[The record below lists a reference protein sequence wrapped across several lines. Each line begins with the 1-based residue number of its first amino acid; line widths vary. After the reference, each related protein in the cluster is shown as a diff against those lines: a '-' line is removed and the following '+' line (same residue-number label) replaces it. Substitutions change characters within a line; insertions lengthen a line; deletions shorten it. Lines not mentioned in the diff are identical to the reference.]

1 MTNYDYDVMF
11 IGSGHAN
18 WHAALALRKAGKKV
32 VLIEKDLIAGTCTNY
47 GCNAKILLDGAA
59 DVLHQAAAYQGKGI
73 AGDLKIDWSDL
84 MKYKHQTI
92 NPLHLLLEKQF
103 KAAGIEII
111 DGTAAFVDQHTV
123 EAAGKT
129 ISAQDIIIGTG
140 QRPSILPIPGKE
152 LMHDS
157 RDFLDLPELPS
168 HMTFIGAGIISL
180 EFAMLVRAAGTQ
192 VTIIEFAETALRG
205 FEKKYVEQIL
215 QQMRN
220 LGIELHFKEAVQS
233 VEQQDSRLLVK
244 TASGLAVTTD
254 YVVAGTG
261 RIPNVEELNLDKVG
275 VKFDKTGILVDDH
288 LQTNVEH
295 IYASG
300 DVIAKR
306 IPKLTPTAT
315 FESNYLAALLAGQ
328 TTAPIKY
335 PAVASVVFT
344 LPRIAQVGVTS
355 EQAAAHP
362 DDYQIVTLPY
372 GTVLRFQ
379 TKNEPAAEA
388 TLVFDQDHYLV
399 GASVYGDE
407 APELIN
413 FLTMVISQKLTQAKL
428 NQAVFAFP
436 SQTIGLLSMLSPYLK
451 QF

>member
-1 MTNYDYDVMF
+1 MTKYDYDVMF

-32 VLIEKDLIAGTCTNY
+32 VLIEKDLLAGTCTNY

-73 AGDLKIDWSDL
+73 TGELKIDWPAL
-84 MKYKHQTI
+84 MAYKQQTI
-92 NPLHLLLEKQF
+92 SPIHLLLEQQF

-111 DGTAAFVDQHTV
+111 NGIAEFVDQHTV
-123 EAAGKT
+123 MAAGKN

-157 RDFLDLPELPS
+157 RDFLDLPELPK
-168 HMTFIGAGIISL
+168 HLTFIGAGIVSL
-180 EFAMLVRAAGTQ
+180 EFAMLVRAAGAQ
-192 VTIIEFAETALRG
+192 VTVIEFADTALRG
-205 FEKKYVEQIL
+205 VEEKYVEQIL
-215 QQMRN
+215 QRMRD
-220 LGIELHFKEAVQS
+220 LGIELHFNEAVQS
-233 VEQQDSRLLVK
+233 VVKQDSRLVVT
-244 TASGLAVTTD
+244 TANGLKVTTD

-261 RIPNVEELNLDKVG
+261 RIPNVEELALDKVG
-275 VKFDKTGILVDDH
+275 VKFDKNGILVDDH

-328 TTAPIKY
+328 TTAPIQY
-335 PAVASVVFT
+335 PVVASVIFT

-355 EQAAAHP
+355 AQAAAE
-362 DDYQIVTLPY
+362 DYQVVTIPY
-372 GTVLRFQ
+372 GARLRFQ

-388 TLVFDQDHYLV
+388 TLIFDQEHYLV

-413 FLTMVISQKLTQAKL
+413 FLTMIISQKLTLNKL

-451 QF
+451 RV

>member
-1 MTNYDYDVMF
+1 MTKYDYDVMF

-18 WHAALALRKAGKKV
+18 WHAALALRKAGKRV

-73 AGDLKIDWSDL
+73 TGELKIDWSAL
-84 MKYKHQTI
+84 MAYKQKTI
-92 NPLHLLLEKQF
+92 NPLHLLLEQQF
-103 KAAGIEII
+103 KAAGIEIVN
-111 DGTAAFVDQHTV
+111 GTAEFVDQHTV
-123 EAAGKT
+123 TATGKN

-157 RDFLDLPELPS
+157 RDFLDLPELPK
-168 HMTFIGAGIISL
+168 HLTFIGAGIVSL
-180 EFAMLVRAAGTQ
+180 EFAMLVRAAGAQ
-192 VTIIEFAETALRG
+192 VTVIEFADTALRG
-205 FEKKYVEQIL
+205 VEEKYVEQIL
-215 QQMRN
+215 QRMRD
-220 LGIELHFKEAVQS
+220 LGIELHFNEAVQS
-233 VEQQDSRLLVK
+233 VVKQDSRLVVT
-244 TASGLAVTTD
+244 TANGLKVTTD

-261 RIPNVEELNLDKVG
+261 RIPNVEELALDKVG

-328 TTAPIKY
+328 TTAPIQY
-335 PAVASVVFT
+335 PVVASVIFT

-355 EQAAAHP
+355 AQAAAE
-362 DDYQIVTLPY
+362 DYQVVTIPY
-372 GTVLRFQ
+372 GARLRFQ

-388 TLVFDQDHYLV
+388 TLIFDQEHYLV

-413 FLTMVISQKLTQAKL
+413 FLTMIISQKLTLNKL

-451 QF
+451 QI

>member
-1 MTNYDYDVMF
+1 MTKYDYDVMF

-32 VLIEKDLIAGTCTNY
+32 VLIEKDLLAGTCTNY

-73 AGDLKIDWSDL
+73 TGELKIDWPAL
-84 MKYKHQTI
+84 MAYKQQTI
-92 NPLHLLLEKQF
+92 SPIHLLLEQQF

-111 DGTAAFVDQHTV
+111 NGIAEFVDQHTV
-123 EAAGKT
+123 MAAGKN

-157 RDFLDLPELPS
+157 RDFLDLPELPK
-168 HMTFIGAGIISL
+168 HLTFIGAGIVSL
-180 EFAMLVRAAGTQ
+180 EFAMLVRAAGAQ
-192 VTIIEFAETALRG
+192 VTVIEFADTALRG
-205 FEKKYVEQIL
+205 VEEKYVEQIL
-215 QQMRN
+215 QRMRD
-220 LGIELHFKEAVQS
+220 LGIELHFNEAVQS
-233 VEQQDSRLLVK
+233 VVKQDSRLVVT
-244 TASGLAVTTD
+244 TANGLKVTTD

-261 RIPNVEELNLDKVG
+261 RIPNVEELALDKVG

-328 TTAPIKY
+328 TTAPIQY
-335 PAVASVVFT
+335 PVVASVIFT

-355 EQAAAHP
+355 AQAAAE
-362 DDYQIVTLPY
+362 DYQVVTIPY
-372 GTVLRFQ
+372 GARLRFQ

-388 TLVFDQDHYLV
+388 TLIFDQEHYLV

-413 FLTMVISQKLTQAKL
+413 FLTMIISQKLTLNKL

-451 QF
+451 

>member
-1 MTNYDYDVMF
+1 MTKYDYDVMF

-32 VLIEKDLIAGTCTNY
+32 VLIEKDLLAGTCTNY

-73 AGDLKIDWSDL
+73 TGELKIDWPAL
-84 MKYKHQTI
+84 MAYKQQTI
-92 NPLHLLLEKQF
+92 SPIHLLLEQQF

-111 DGTAAFVDQHTV
+111 NGTAEFVDQHTV
-123 EAAGKT
+123 TAAGKN

-157 RDFLDLPELPS
+157 RDFLDLPELPK
-168 HMTFIGAGIISL
+168 HLTFIGAGIVSL
-180 EFAMLVRAAGTQ
+180 EFAMLVRAAGAQ
-192 VTIIEFAETALRG
+192 VTVIEFADTALRG
-205 FEKKYVEQIL
+205 VEEKYVEQIL
-215 QQMRN
+215 QRMRD
-220 LGIELHFKEAVQS
+220 LGIELHFNEAVQS
-233 VEQQDSRLLVK
+233 VVKQDSRLVVT
-244 TASGLAVTTD
+244 TANGLKVTTD

-261 RIPNVEELNLDKVG
+261 RIPNVEELALDKVG
-275 VKFDKTGILVDDH
+275 VKFDKNGILVDDH

-328 TTAPIKY
+328 TTAPIQY
-335 PAVASVVFT
+335 PVVASVIFT

-355 EQAAAHP
+355 AQAAAE
-362 DDYQIVTLPY
+362 DYQVVTIPY
-372 GTVLRFQ
+372 GARLRFQ

-388 TLVFDQDHYLV
+388 TLIFDQEHYLV

-413 FLTMVISQKLTQAKL
+413 FLTMIISQKLTLNKL

-451 QF
+451 

>member
-18 WHAALALRKAGKKV
+18 WHAALALRKAGKRV

-73 AGDLKIDWSDL
+73 TGELKIDWSAL
-84 MKYKHQTI
+84 MAYKQKTI
-92 NPLHLLLEKQF
+92 NPLHLLLEQQF
-103 KAAGIEII
+103 KAAGIEIVN
-111 DGTAAFVDQHTV
+111 GTAEFVDQHTV
-123 EAAGKT
+123 TAAGKN

-157 RDFLDLPELPS
+157 RDFLDLPELPK
-168 HMTFIGAGIISL
+168 HLTFIGAGIVSL
-180 EFAMLVRAAGTQ
+180 EFAMLVRAAGAQ
-192 VTIIEFAETALRG
+192 VTVIEFADTALRG
-205 FEKKYVEQIL
+205 VEEKYVEQIL
-215 QQMRN
+215 QRMRD
-220 LGIELHFKEAVQS
+220 LGIELHFNEAVQS
-233 VEQQDSRLLVK
+233 VVKQDSRLVVT
-244 TASGLAVTTD
+244 TANGLKVTTD

-261 RIPNVEELNLDKVG
+261 RIPNVEELALDKVG

-328 TTAPIKY
+328 TTAPIQY
-335 PAVASVVFT
+335 PVVASVIFT

-355 EQAAAHP
+355 AQAAAE
-362 DDYQIVTLPY
+362 DYQVVTIPY
-372 GTVLRFQ
+372 GARLRFQ

-388 TLVFDQDHYLV
+388 TLIFDQEHYLV

-413 FLTMVISQKLTQAKL
+413 FLTMIISQKLTLDKL

-451 QF
+451 QI

>member
-1 MTNYDYDVMF
+1 MTKYDYDVMF

-32 VLIEKDLIAGTCTNY
+32 VLIEKDLLAGTCTNY

-73 AGDLKIDWSDL
+73 TGELKIDWPAL
-84 MKYKHQTI
+84 MAYKQQTI
-92 NPLHLLLEKQF
+92 SPIHLLLEQQF

-111 DGTAAFVDQHTV
+111 NGTAEFVDQHTV
-123 EAAGKT
+123 TAAGKN

-157 RDFLDLPELPS
+157 RDFLDLPELPK
-168 HMTFIGAGIISL
+168 HLTFIGAGIVSL
-180 EFAMLVRAAGTQ
+180 EFAMLVRAAGAQ
-192 VTIIEFAETALRG
+192 VTVIEFADTALRG
-205 FEKKYVEQIL
+205 VEEKYVEQIL
-215 QQMRN
+215 QRMRD
-220 LGIELHFKEAVQS
+220 LGIELHFNEAVQS
-233 VEQQDSRLLVK
+233 VVKQDSRLVVT
-244 TASGLAVTTD
+244 TANGLKVTTD

-261 RIPNVEELNLDKVG
+261 RIPNVEELALDKVG

-328 TTAPIKY
+328 TTAPIQY
-335 PAVASVVFT
+335 PVVASVIFT

-355 EQAAAHP
+355 AQAAAE
-362 DDYQIVTLPY
+362 DYQVVTIPY
-372 GTVLRFQ
+372 GARLRFQ

-388 TLVFDQDHYLV
+388 TLIFDQEHYLV

-413 FLTMVISQKLTQAKL
+413 FLTMIISQKLTLNKL

-451 QF
+451 

>member
-18 WHAALALRKAGKKV
+18 WHAALALRKAGKRV

-73 AGDLKIDWSDL
+73 TGELKIDWSAL
-84 MKYKHQTI
+84 MAYKQKTI
-92 NPLHLLLEKQF
+92 NPLHLLLEQQF
-103 KAAGIEII
+103 KAAGIEIVN
-111 DGTAAFVDQHTV
+111 GTAEFVDQHTV
-123 EAAGKT
+123 TAAGKD

-157 RDFLDLPELPS
+157 RDFLDLPELPK
-168 HMTFIGAGIISL
+168 HLTFIGAGIVSL
-180 EFAMLVRAAGTQ
+180 EFAMLVRAAGAQ
-192 VTIIEFAETALRG
+192 VTVIEFADTALRG
-205 FEKKYVEQIL
+205 VEEKYVEQIL
-215 QQMRN
+215 QRMRD
-220 LGIELHFKEAVQS
+220 LGIELHFNEAVQS
-233 VEQQDSRLLVK
+233 VVKQDSRLVVT
-244 TASGLAVTTD
+244 TANGLKVTTD

-261 RIPNVEELNLDKVG
+261 RIPNVEELALDKVG

-328 TTAPIKY
+328 TTAPIQY
-335 PAVASVVFT
+335 PVVASVIFT

-355 EQAAAHP
+355 AQAAAE
-362 DDYQIVTLPY
+362 DYQVVTIPY
-372 GTVLRFQ
+372 GARLRFQ

-388 TLVFDQDHYLV
+388 TLIFDQEHYLV

-413 FLTMVISQKLTQAKL
+413 FLTMIISQKLTLNKL

-451 QF
+451 RV

>member
-1 MTNYDYDVMF
+1 MTKYDYDVMF

-18 WHAALALRKAGKKV
+18 WHAALALRKAGKRV

-73 AGDLKIDWSDL
+73 TGELKIDWSAL
-84 MKYKHQTI
+84 MAYKQKTI
-92 NPLHLLLEKQF
+92 NPLHLLLEQQF
-103 KAAGIEII
+103 KAAGIEIVN
-111 DGTAAFVDQHTV
+111 GTAEFVDQHTV
-123 EAAGKT
+123 TAAGKN

-157 RDFLDLPELPS
+157 RDFLDLPELPK
-168 HMTFIGAGIISL
+168 HLTFIGAGIVSL
-180 EFAMLVRAAGTQ
+180 EFAMLVRAAGAQ
-192 VTIIEFAETALRG
+192 VTVIEFADTALRG
-205 FEKKYVEQIL
+205 VEEKYVEQIL
-215 QQMRN
+215 QRMRD
-220 LGIELHFKEAVQS
+220 LGIELHFNEAVQS
-233 VEQQDSRLLVK
+233 VVKQDSRLVVT
-244 TASGLAVTTD
+244 TANGLKVTTD

-261 RIPNVEELNLDKVG
+261 RIPNVEELALDKVG

-328 TTAPIKY
+328 TTAPIQY
-335 PAVASVVFT
+335 PVVASVIFT

-355 EQAAAHP
+355 AQAAAE
-362 DDYQIVTLPY
+362 DYQVVTIPY
-372 GTVLRFQ
+372 GARLRFQ

-388 TLVFDQDHYLV
+388 TLIFDQEHYLV

-413 FLTMVISQKLTQAKL
+413 FLTMIISQKLTLNKL

-451 QF
+451 QI

>member
-1 MTNYDYDVMF
+1 MTKYDYDVMF

-32 VLIEKDLIAGTCTNY
+32 VLIEKDLLAGTCTNY

-73 AGDLKIDWSDL
+73 TGELKIDWPAL
-84 MKYKHQTI
+84 MAYKQQTI
-92 NPLHLLLEKQF
+92 SPIHLLLEQQF

-111 DGTAAFVDQHTV
+111 NGTAEFVDQHTV
-123 EAAGKT
+123 TAAGKN

-157 RDFLDLPELPS
+157 RDFLDLPELPK
-168 HMTFIGAGIISL
+168 HLTFIGAGIVSL
-180 EFAMLVRAAGTQ
+180 EFAMLVRAAGAQ
-192 VTIIEFAETALRG
+192 VTVIEFADTALRG
-205 FEKKYVEQIL
+205 VEEKYVEQIL
-215 QQMRN
+215 QRMRD
-220 LGIELHFKEAVQS
+220 LGIELHFNEAVQS
-233 VEQQDSRLLVK
+233 VVKQDSRLVVT
-244 TASGLAVTTD
+244 TANGLKVTTD

-261 RIPNVEELNLDKVG
+261 RIPNVEELALDKVG

-328 TTAPIKY
+328 TTAPIQY
-335 PAVASVVFT
+335 PVVASVIFT

-355 EQAAAHP
+355 AQAAAE
-362 DDYQIVTLPY
+362 DYQVVTIPY
-372 GTVLRFQ
+372 GARLRFQ

-388 TLVFDQDHYLV
+388 TLIFDQEHYLV

-413 FLTMVISQKLTQAKL
+413 FLTMIISQKLTLSKL

-451 QF
+451 

>member
-1 MTNYDYDVMF
+1 MTKYDYDVMF

-18 WHAALALRKAGKKV
+18 WHAALALRKAGKRV

-59 DVLHQAAAYQGKGI
+59 DVLHQAVAYQGKGI
-73 AGDLKIDWSDL
+73 TGELKIDWSAL
-84 MKYKHQTI
+84 MAYKQKTI
-92 NPLHLLLEKQF
+92 NPLHLLLEQQF
-103 KAAGIEII
+103 KAAGIEIVN
-111 DGTAAFVDQHTV
+111 GTAEFVDQHTV
-123 EAAGKT
+123 TAAGKN

-157 RDFLDLPELPS
+157 RDFLDLPELPK
-168 HMTFIGAGIISL
+168 HLTFIGAGIVSL
-180 EFAMLVRAAGTQ
+180 EFAMLVRAAGAQ
-192 VTIIEFAETALRG
+192 VTVIEFADTALRG
-205 FEKKYVEQIL
+205 VEEKYVEQIL
-215 QQMRN
+215 QRMRD
-220 LGIELHFKEAVQS
+220 LGIELHFNEAVQS
-233 VEQQDSRLLVK
+233 VVKQDSRLVVT
-244 TASGLAVTTD
+244 TANGLKVTTD

-261 RIPNVEELNLDKVG
+261 RIPNVEELALDKVG

-328 TTAPIKY
+328 TTAPIQY
-335 PAVASVVFT
+335 PVVASVIFT

-355 EQAAAHP
+355 AQAAAE
-362 DDYQIVTLPY
+362 DYQVVTIPY
-372 GTVLRFQ
+372 GARLRFQ

-388 TLVFDQDHYLV
+388 TLIFDQEHYLV

-413 FLTMVISQKLTQAKL
+413 FLTMIISQKLTLNKL

-451 QF
+451 

>member
-1 MTNYDYDVMF
+1 MTKYDYDVMF

-18 WHAALALRKAGKKV
+18 WHAALALRKAGKRV

-73 AGDLKIDWSDL
+73 TVELKIDWSAL
-84 MKYKHQTI
+84 MAYKQKTI
-92 NPLHLLLEKQF
+92 NPLHLLLEQQF
-103 KAAGIEII
+103 KAAGIEIVN
-111 DGTAAFVDQHTV
+111 GTAEFVDQHTV
-123 EAAGKT
+123 TAAGKN

-157 RDFLDLPELPS
+157 RDFLDLTELPK
-168 HMTFIGAGIISL
+168 HLTFIGAGIVSL
-180 EFAMLVRAAGTQ
+180 EFAMLVRAAGAQ
-192 VTIIEFAETALRG
+192 VTVIEFADTALRG
-205 FEKKYVEQIL
+205 VEEKYVEQIL
-215 QQMRN
+215 QRMRD
-220 LGIELHFKEAVQS
+220 LGIELHFNEAVQS
-233 VEQQDSRLLVK
+233 VVKQDSRLVVT
-244 TASGLAVTTD
+244 TANGLKVTTD

-261 RIPNVEELNLDKVG
+261 RIPNVEELALDKVG

-328 TTAPIKY
+328 TTAPIQY
-335 PAVASVVFT
+335 PVVASVIFT

-355 EQAAAHP
+355 AQAAAE
-362 DDYQIVTLPY
+362 DYQVVTIPY
-372 GTVLRFQ
+372 GARLRFQ

-388 TLVFDQDHYLV
+388 TLIFDQEHYLV

-413 FLTMVISQKLTQAKL
+413 FLTMIISQKLTLNKL

-451 QF
+451 QI

>member
-1 MTNYDYDVMF
+1 MTKYDYDVMF

-32 VLIEKDLIAGTCTNY
+32 ILIEKDLLAGTCTNY

-59 DVLHQAAAYQGKGI
+59 DVLHQAAAYQEKGI
-73 AGDLKIDWSDL
+73 TGKLKIDWPAL
-84 MKYKHQTI
+84 MAYKQQTI
-92 NPLHLLLEKQF
+92 NPIHLLLEQQF

-111 DGTAAFVDQHTV
+111 NGTAEFVDQHTV
-123 EAAGKT
+123 TAAGKN

-157 RDFLDLPELPS
+157 RDFLDLPELPE
-168 HMTFIGAGIISL
+168 HLTFIGAGIVSL
-180 EFAMLVRAAGTQ
+180 EFAMLVRAAGAQ
-192 VTIIEFAETALRG
+192 VTVIEFADTALRG
-205 FEKKYVEQIL
+205 VEEKYVEQIL
-215 QQMRN
+215 QRMRD
-220 LGIELHFKEAVQS
+220 LGIELHFNEAVQS
-233 VEQQDSRLLVK
+233 VVKQDSRLVVT
-244 TASGLAVTTD
+244 TANGLKVTTD

-261 RIPNVEELNLDKVG
+261 RIPNVEELALDKVG

-300 DVIAKR
+300 DVIAKK

-328 TTAPIKY
+328 TTAPIQC
-335 PAVASVVFT
+335 PVVASVVFT

-355 EQAAAHP
+355 AQAAAE
-362 DDYQIVTLPY
+362 DYQVVTIPY
-372 GTVLRFQ
+372 GTRLRFQ

-388 TLVFDQDHYLV
+388 TLIFDQEHYLV

-413 FLTMVISQKLTQAKL
+413 FLTMIISQKLTLNKL
-428 NQAVFAFP
+428 NRAVFAFP

-451 QF
+451 QV

>member
-1 MTNYDYDVMF
+1 MPK
-11 IGSGHAN
+11 S
-18 WHAALALRKAGKKV
+18 
-32 VLIEKDLIAGTCTNY
+32 
-47 GCNAKILLDGAA
+47 LLDGAA

-73 AGDLKIDWSDL
+73 TGELKIDWSAL
-84 MKYKHQTI
+84 MAYKQKTI
-92 NPLHLLLEKQF
+92 NPLHLLLEQQF
-103 KAAGIEII
+103 KAAGIEIVN
-111 DGTAAFVDQHTV
+111 GTAEFVDQHTV
-123 EAAGKT
+123 TAAGKN

-157 RDFLDLPELPS
+157 RDFLDLPELPK
-168 HMTFIGAGIISL
+168 HLTFIGAGIVSL
-180 EFAMLVRAAGTQ
+180 EFAMLVRAAGAQ
-192 VTIIEFAETALRG
+192 VTVIEFADTALRG
-205 FEKKYVEQIL
+205 VEEKYVEQIL
-215 QQMRN
+215 QRMRD
-220 LGIELHFKEAVQS
+220 LGIELHFNEAVQS
-233 VEQQDSRLLVK
+233 VVKQDSRLVVT
-244 TASGLAVTTD
+244 TANGLKVTTD

-261 RIPNVEELNLDKVG
+261 RIPNVEELALDKVG

-328 TTAPIKY
+328 TTAPIQY
-335 PAVASVVFT
+335 PVVASVIFT

-355 EQAAAHP
+355 AQAAAE
-362 DDYQIVTLPY
+362 DYQVVTIPY
-372 GTVLRFQ
+372 GARLRFQ

-388 TLVFDQDHYLV
+388 TLIFDQEHYLV

-413 FLTMVISQKLTQAKL
+413 FLTMIISQKLTLNKL

-451 QF
+451 

>member
-1 MTNYDYDVMF
+1 MTKYDYDVMF

-32 VLIEKDLIAGTCTNY
+32 VLIEKDLLAGTCTNY

-73 AGDLKIDWSDL
+73 TGELKIDWPAL
-84 MKYKHQTI
+84 MAYKQQTI
-92 NPLHLLLEKQF
+92 SPIHLLLEQQF

-111 DGTAAFVDQHTV
+111 NGTAEFVDQHTV
-123 EAAGKT
+123 TAAGKN

-157 RDFLDLPELPS
+157 RDFLDLPELPK
-168 HMTFIGAGIISL
+168 HLTFIGAGIVSL
-180 EFAMLVRAAGTQ
+180 EFAMLVRAAGAQ
-192 VTIIEFAETALRG
+192 VTVIEFADTALRG
-205 FEKKYVEQIL
+205 VEEKYVEQIL
-215 QQMRN
+215 QRMRD
-220 LGIELHFKEAVQS
+220 LGIELHFNEAVQS
-233 VEQQDSRLLVK
+233 VVKQDSRLVVT
-244 TASGLAVTTD
+244 TANGLKVTTD

-261 RIPNVEELNLDKVG
+261 RIPNVEELALDKVG
-275 VKFDKTGILVDDH
+275 VKFDKNGILVDDH

-328 TTAPIKY
+328 TTAPIQY
-335 PAVASVVFT
+335 PVVASVIFT

-355 EQAAAHP
+355 AQAAAE
-362 DDYQIVTLPY
+362 DYQVVTIPY
-372 GTVLRFQ
+372 GARLRFQ

-388 TLVFDQDHYLV
+388 TLIFDQEHYLV

-413 FLTMVISQKLTQAKL
+413 FLTMIISQKLTLSKL

-451 QF
+451 

>member
-1 MTNYDYDVMF
+1 MTKYDYDVMF

-32 VLIEKDLIAGTCTNY
+32 ALIEKDLLAGTCTNY

-73 AGDLKIDWSDL
+73 TGELKIDWPAL
-84 MKYKHQTI
+84 MAYKQQTI
-92 NPLHLLLEKQF
+92 SPIHLLLEQQF

-111 DGTAAFVDQHTV
+111 NGTAEFVDQHTV
-123 EAAGKT
+123 TAAGKN

-157 RDFLDLPELPS
+157 RDFLDLPELPK
-168 HMTFIGAGIISL
+168 HLTFIGAGIVSL
-180 EFAMLVRAAGTQ
+180 EFAMLVRAAGAQ
-192 VTIIEFAETALRG
+192 VTVIEFADTALRG
-205 FEKKYVEQIL
+205 VEEKYVEQIL
-215 QQMRN
+215 QRMRD
-220 LGIELHFKEAVQS
+220 LGIELHFNEAVQS
-233 VEQQDSRLLVK
+233 VVKQDSRLVVT
-244 TASGLAVTTD
+244 TANGLKVTTD

-261 RIPNVEELNLDKVG
+261 RIPNVEELALDKVG
-275 VKFDKTGILVDDH
+275 VKFDKNGILVDDH

-300 DVIAKR
+300 DVIAKK

-328 TTAPIKY
+328 TTAPIQY
-335 PAVASVVFT
+335 PVVASVVFT

-355 EQAAAHP
+355 AQAAAA
-362 DDYQIVTLPY
+362 DYQVVTIPY
-372 GTVLRFQ
+372 GARLRFQ

-388 TLVFDQDHYLV
+388 TLIFDQEHYLV

-413 FLTMVISQKLTQAKL
+413 FLTMIISQKLTLNKL

-451 QF
+451 QV

>member
-1 MTNYDYDVMF
+1 MTKYDYDVMF

-18 WHAALALRKAGKKV
+18 WHAALALRKAGKRV

-47 GCNAKILLDGAA
+47 GCNAKILLDRAA

-73 AGDLKIDWSDL
+73 TGELKIDWSAL
-84 MKYKHQTI
+84 MAYKQKTI
-92 NPLHLLLEKQF
+92 NPLHLLLEQQF
-103 KAAGIEII
+103 KAAGIEIVN
-111 DGTAAFVDQHTV
+111 GTAEFVDQHTV
-123 EAAGKT
+123 TAAGKN

-157 RDFLDLPELPS
+157 QDFLDLPELPK
-168 HMTFIGAGIISL
+168 HLTFIGAGIVSL
-180 EFAMLVRAAGTQ
+180 EFAMLVRAAGAQ
-192 VTIIEFAETALRG
+192 VTVIEFADTALRG
-205 FEKKYVEQIL
+205 VEEKYVEQIL
-215 QQMRN
+215 QRMRD
-220 LGIELHFKEAVQS
+220 LGIELHFNEAVQS
-233 VEQQDSRLLVK
+233 VVKQDSRLVVT
-244 TASGLAVTTD
+244 TANGLKVTTD

-261 RIPNVEELNLDKVG
+261 RIPNVEELALDKVG

-328 TTAPIKY
+328 TTAPIQY
-335 PAVASVVFT
+335 PVVASVIFT

-355 EQAAAHP
+355 AQAAAE
-362 DDYQIVTLPY
+362 DYQVVTIPY
-372 GTVLRFQ
+372 GARLRFQ

-388 TLVFDQDHYLV
+388 TLIFDQEHYLV

-413 FLTMVISQKLTQAKL
+413 FLTMIISQKLTLNKL

-451 QF
+451 QI

>member
-1 MTNYDYDVMF
+1 MTKYDYDVMF
-11 IGSGHAN
+11 IGSSHAN
-18 WHAALALRKAGKKV
+18 WHAALALRKAGKRV

-73 AGDLKIDWSDL
+73 TGELKIDWSAL
-84 MKYKHQTI
+84 MAYKQKTI
-92 NPLHLLLEKQF
+92 NPLHLLLEQQF
-103 KAAGIEII
+103 KAAGIEIVN
-111 DGTAAFVDQHTV
+111 GTAEFVDQHTV
-123 EAAGKT
+123 TATGKN

-157 RDFLDLPELPS
+157 RDFLDLPELPK
-168 HMTFIGAGIISL
+168 HLTFIGAGIVSL
-180 EFAMLVRAAGTQ
+180 EFAMLVRAAGAQ
-192 VTIIEFAETALRG
+192 VTVIEFADTALRG
-205 FEKKYVEQIL
+205 VEEKYVEQIL
-215 QQMRN
+215 QRMRD
-220 LGIELHFKEAVQS
+220 LGIELHFNEAVQS
-233 VEQQDSRLLVK
+233 VVKQDSRLVVT
-244 TASGLAVTTD
+244 TANGLKVTTD

-261 RIPNVEELNLDKVG
+261 RIPNVEELALDKVG

-328 TTAPIKY
+328 TTAPIQY
-335 PAVASVVFT
+335 PVVASVIFT

-355 EQAAAHP
+355 AQAAAE
-362 DDYQIVTLPY
+362 DYQVVTIPY
-372 GTVLRFQ
+372 GARLRFQ

-388 TLVFDQDHYLV
+388 TLIFDQEHYLV

-413 FLTMVISQKLTQAKL
+413 FLTMIISQKLTLNKL

-451 QF
+451 QI

>member
-1 MTNYDYDVMF
+1 MTKYDYDVMF

-18 WHAALALRKAGKKV
+18 WHAALALRKAGKRV

-73 AGDLKIDWSDL
+73 TGELKIDWSAL
-84 MKYKHQTI
+84 MAYKQKTI
-92 NPLHLLLEKQF
+92 NPLHLLLEQQF
-103 KAAGIEII
+103 KAAGIEIVN
-111 DGTAAFVDQHTV
+111 GTAEFVDQHTV
-123 EAAGKT
+123 TAAGKN

-157 RDFLDLPELPS
+157 RDFLDLPELPK
-168 HMTFIGAGIISL
+168 HLTFIGAGIVSL
-180 EFAMLVRAAGTQ
+180 EFAMLVRAAGAQ
-192 VTIIEFAETALRG
+192 VTVIEFADTALRG
-205 FEKKYVEQIL
+205 VEEKYVEQIL
-215 QQMRN
+215 QRMRD
-220 LGIELHFKEAVQS
+220 LGIELHFNEAVQS
-233 VEQQDSRLLVK
+233 VVKQDSRLVVT
-244 TASGLAVTTD
+244 TANGLKVTTD

-261 RIPNVEELNLDKVG
+261 RIPNVEELALDKVG

-288 LQTNVEH
+288 LRTNVEH

-328 TTAPIKY
+328 TTAPIQY
-335 PAVASVVFT
+335 PVVASVIFT

-355 EQAAAHP
+355 AQAAAE
-362 DDYQIVTLPY
+362 DYQVVTIPY
-372 GTVLRFQ
+372 GARLRFQ

-388 TLVFDQDHYLV
+388 TLIFDQEHYLV

-413 FLTMVISQKLTQAKL
+413 FLTMIISQKLTLNKL

-451 QF
+451 QI

>member
-1 MTNYDYDVMF
+1 MTKYDYDVMF

-18 WHAALALRKAGKKV
+18 WHAALALRKAGKRV

-59 DVLHQAAAYQGKGI
+59 DVLHQAVAYQGKGI
-73 AGDLKIDWSDL
+73 TGELKIDWSAL
-84 MKYKHQTI
+84 MAYKQKTI
-92 NPLHLLLEKQF
+92 NPLHLLLEQQF
-103 KAAGIEII
+103 KAAGIEIVN
-111 DGTAAFVDQHTV
+111 GTAEFVDQHTV
-123 EAAGKT
+123 TAAGKN

-157 RDFLDLPELPS
+157 RDFLDLPELPK
-168 HMTFIGAGIISL
+168 HLTFIGAGIVSL
-180 EFAMLVRAAGTQ
+180 EFAMLVRAAGAQ
-192 VTIIEFAETALRG
+192 VTVIEFADTALRG
-205 FEKKYVEQIL
+205 VEEKYVEQIL
-215 QQMRN
+215 QRMRD
-220 LGIELHFKEAVQS
+220 LGIELHFNEAVQS
-233 VEQQDSRLLVK
+233 VVKQDSRLVVT
-244 TASGLAVTTD
+244 TANGLKVTTD

-261 RIPNVEELNLDKVG
+261 RIPNVEELALDKVG

-328 TTAPIKY
+328 TTAPIQY
-335 PAVASVVFT
+335 PVVASVIFT

-355 EQAAAHP
+355 AQAAAE
-362 DDYQIVTLPY
+362 DYQVVTIPY
-372 GTVLRFQ
+372 GARLRFQ

-388 TLVFDQDHYLV
+388 TLIFDQEHYLV

-413 FLTMVISQKLTQAKL
+413 FLTMIISQKLTLNKL

-451 QF
+451 QI

>member
-18 WHAALALRKAGKKV
+18 WHAALALRKAGKRV

-59 DVLHQAAAYQGKGI
+59 DVLHQVAAYQGKGI
-73 AGDLKIDWSDL
+73 TGELKIDWSAL
-84 MKYKHQTI
+84 MAYKQKTI
-92 NPLHLLLEKQF
+92 NPLHLLLEQQF
-103 KAAGIEII
+103 KAAGIEIVN
-111 DGTAAFVDQHTV
+111 GTAEFVDQHTV
-123 EAAGKT
+123 TAAGKN

-157 RDFLDLPELPS
+157 RDFLDLPELPK
-168 HMTFIGAGIISL
+168 HLTFIGAGIVSL
-180 EFAMLVRAAGTQ
+180 EFAMLVRAAGAQ
-192 VTIIEFAETALRG
+192 VTVIEFADTALRG
-205 FEKKYVEQIL
+205 VEEKYVEQIL
-215 QQMRN
+215 QRMRD
-220 LGIELHFKEAVQS
+220 LGIELHFNEAVQS
-233 VEQQDSRLLVK
+233 VVKQDSRLVVT
-244 TASGLAVTTD
+244 TANGLKVTTD

-261 RIPNVEELNLDKVG
+261 RIPNVEELALDKVG

-328 TTAPIKY
+328 TTAPIQY
-335 PAVASVVFT
+335 PVVASVIFT

-355 EQAAAHP
+355 AQAAAE
-362 DDYQIVTLPY
+362 DYQVVTIPY
-372 GTVLRFQ
+372 GARLRFQ

-388 TLVFDQDHYLV
+388 TLIFDQEHYLV

-413 FLTMVISQKLTQAKL
+413 FLTMIISQKLTLNKL

-451 QF
+451 RV

>member
-1 MTNYDYDVMF
+1 MTKYDYDVMF

-18 WHAALALRKAGKKV
+18 WHAALALRKAGKRV

-73 AGDLKIDWSDL
+73 TGELKIDWSAL
-84 MKYKHQTI
+84 MAYKQKTI
-92 NPLHLLLEKQF
+92 NPLHLLLEQQF
-103 KAAGIEII
+103 KAAGIEIVN
-111 DGTAAFVDQHTV
+111 GTAEFVDQHTV
-123 EAAGKT
+123 TATGKN

-157 RDFLDLPELPS
+157 RDFLDLPELPK
-168 HMTFIGAGIISL
+168 HLTFIGAGIVSL
-180 EFAMLVRAAGTQ
+180 EFAMLVRAAGAQ
-192 VTIIEFAETALRG
+192 VTVIEFADTALRG
-205 FEKKYVEQIL
+205 VEEKYVEQIL
-215 QQMRN
+215 QRMRD
-220 LGIELHFKEAVQS
+220 LGIELHFNEAVQS
-233 VEQQDSRLLVK
+233 VVKQDSRLVVT
-244 TASGLAVTTD
+244 TANGLKVTTD

-261 RIPNVEELNLDKVG
+261 RIPNVEELALDKVG

-328 TTAPIKY
+328 TTAPIQY
-335 PAVASVVFT
+335 PVVASVIFT

-355 EQAAAHP
+355 AQAAAE
-362 DDYQIVTLPY
+362 DYQVVTIPY
-372 GTVLRFQ
+372 GARLRFQ

-388 TLVFDQDHYLV
+388 TLIFDQEHYLV

-413 FLTMVISQKLTQAKL
+413 FLTMIISQKLTLNKL

-451 QF
+451 

>member
-1 MTNYDYDVMF
+1 MTKYDYDVMF

-18 WHAALALRKAGKKV
+18 WHAALALRKAGKRV

-73 AGDLKIDWSDL
+73 TVELKIDWSAL
-84 MKYKHQTI
+84 MAYKQKTI
-92 NPLHLLLEKQF
+92 NPLHLLLEQQF
-103 KAAGIEII
+103 KAAGIEIVN
-111 DGTAAFVDQHTV
+111 GTAEFVDQHTV
-123 EAAGKT
+123 TAAGKN

-157 RDFLDLPELPS
+157 RDFLDLPELPK
-168 HMTFIGAGIISL
+168 HLTFIGAGIVSL
-180 EFAMLVRAAGTQ
+180 EFAMLVRAAGAQ
-192 VTIIEFAETALRG
+192 VTVIEFADTALRG
-205 FEKKYVEQIL
+205 VEEKYVEQIL
-215 QQMRN
+215 QRMRD
-220 LGIELHFKEAVQS
+220 LGIELHFNEAVQS
-233 VEQQDSRLLVK
+233 VVKQDSRLVVT
-244 TASGLAVTTD
+244 TANGLKVTTD

-261 RIPNVEELNLDKVG
+261 RIPNVEELALDKVG

-328 TTAPIKY
+328 TTAPIQY
-335 PAVASVVFT
+335 PVVASVIFT

-355 EQAAAHP
+355 AQAAAE
-362 DDYQIVTLPY
+362 DYQVVTIPY
-372 GTVLRFQ
+372 GARLRFQ

-388 TLVFDQDHYLV
+388 TLIFDQEHYLV

-413 FLTMVISQKLTQAKL
+413 FLTMIISQKLTLNKL

-451 QF
+451 QI

>member
-1 MTNYDYDVMF
+1 MNNYDYDVMF

-73 AGDLKIDWSDL
+73 TGELKIDWSAL
-84 MKYKHQTI
+84 MAYKQQTI
-92 NPLHLLLEKQF
+92 NPIHLLLEQQF
-103 KAAGIEII
+103 KAAGIEIV
-111 DGTAAFVDQHTV
+111 DGTAAFVGQHTV
-123 EAAGKT
+123 TAAGKT

-140 QRPSILPIPGKE
+140 QRPNILPIPGKE

-157 RDFLDLPELPS
+157 RDFLDLPELPK
-168 HMTFIGAGIISL
+168 HLTFIGAGIVSL
-180 EFAMLVRAAGTQ
+180 EFAMLVRAAGAQ
-192 VTIIEFAETALRG
+192 VTVIEFAKTALRG
-205 FEKKYVEQIL
+205 FEGKYVELIL
-215 QQMRN
+215 QQMRD
-220 LGIELHFKEAVQS
+220 LGIKLHFNEAVQS
-233 VEQQDSRLLVK
+233 VAKQDSRLVVK
-244 TASGLAVTTD
+244 TASGLEVMTD

-261 RIPNVEELNLDKVG
+261 RIPNIEELALDKVG

-288 LQTNVEH
+288 LRTNIKN

-315 FESNYLAALLAGQ
+315 FESNYLASLLSGR
-328 TTAPIKY
+328 TTAPIQY
-335 PAVASVVFT
+335 PAIASVVFT

-355 EQAAAHP
+355 AQVAASP
-362 DDYQIVTLPY
+362 NDYQVVTIPY
-372 GTVLRFQ
+372 GARLRFQ
-379 TKNEPAAEA
+379 TKNEPTAEA
-388 TLVFDQDHYLV
+388 TLIFNREHYLV

-413 FLTMVISQKLTQAKL
+413 FLTMIISQKLTLSKL

-451 QF
+451 QI

>member
-18 WHAALALRKAGKKV
+18 WHAALALRKAGKRV

-73 AGDLKIDWSDL
+73 TGELKIDWSAL
-84 MKYKHQTI
+84 MAYKQKTI
-92 NPLHLLLEKQF
+92 NPLHLLLEQQF
-103 KAAGIEII
+103 KAAGIEIVN
-111 DGTAAFVDQHTV
+111 GTAEFVDQHTV
-123 EAAGKT
+123 TAAGKN

-157 RDFLDLPELPS
+157 RDFLDLPELPK
-168 HMTFIGAGIISL
+168 HLTFIGAGIVSL
-180 EFAMLVRAAGTQ
+180 EFAMLVRAAGAQ
-192 VTIIEFAETALRG
+192 VAVIEFADTALRG
-205 FEKKYVEQIL
+205 VEEKYVEQIL
-215 QQMRN
+215 QRMRD
-220 LGIELHFKEAVQS
+220 LGIELHFNEAVQS
-233 VEQQDSRLLVK
+233 VVKQDSRLVVT
-244 TASGLAVTTD
+244 TANGLKVTTD

-261 RIPNVEELNLDKVG
+261 RIPNVEELALDKVG

-288 LQTNVEH
+288 LRTNVEH

-328 TTAPIKY
+328 TTAPIQY
-335 PAVASVVFT
+335 PVVASVIFT

-355 EQAAAHP
+355 AQAAAE
-362 DDYQIVTLPY
+362 DYQVVTIPY
-372 GTVLRFQ
+372 GARLRFQ

-388 TLVFDQDHYLV
+388 TLIFDQEHYLV

-413 FLTMVISQKLTQAKL
+413 FLTMIISQKLTLNKL

-451 QF
+451 RV

>member
-1 MTNYDYDVMF
+1 MTKYAYDVMF

-18 WHAALALRKAGKKV
+18 WHAALALRKAGKRV

-73 AGDLKIDWSDL
+73 TGELKIDWSAL
-84 MKYKHQTI
+84 MAYKQKTI
-92 NPLHLLLEKQF
+92 NPLHLLLEQQF
-103 KAAGIEII
+103 KAAGIEIVN
-111 DGTAAFVDQHTV
+111 GTAEFVDQHTV
-123 EAAGKT
+123 TAAGKN

-157 RDFLDLPELPS
+157 RDFLDLPELPK
-168 HMTFIGAGIISL
+168 HLTFIGAGIVSL
-180 EFAMLVRAAGTQ
+180 EFAMLVRAAGAQ
-192 VTIIEFAETALRG
+192 VTVIEFADTALRG
-205 FEKKYVEQIL
+205 VEEKYVEQIL
-215 QQMRN
+215 QRMRD
-220 LGIELHFKEAVQS
+220 LGIELHFNEAVQS
-233 VEQQDSRLLVK
+233 VVKQGSRLVVT
-244 TASGLAVTTD
+244 TANGLKVTTD

-261 RIPNVEELNLDKVG
+261 RIPNVEELALDKVG

-328 TTAPIKY
+328 TTAPIQY
-335 PAVASVVFT
+335 PVVASVIFT

-355 EQAAAHP
+355 AQAAAE
-362 DDYQIVTLPY
+362 DYQVVTIPY
-372 GTVLRFQ
+372 GARLRFQ

-388 TLVFDQDHYLV
+388 TLIFDQEHYLV

-413 FLTMVISQKLTQAKL
+413 FLTMIISQKLTLSKL

-451 QF
+451 RV

>member
-18 WHAALALRKAGKKV
+18 WHAALALRKAGKRV

-73 AGDLKIDWSDL
+73 TGELKIDWSAL
-84 MKYKHQTI
+84 MAYKQKTI
-92 NPLHLLLEKQF
+92 NPLHLLLEQQF
-103 KAAGIEII
+103 KAAGIEIVN
-111 DGTAAFVDQHTV
+111 GTAEFVDQHTV
-123 EAAGKT
+123 TAAGKN

-157 RDFLDLPELPS
+157 RDFLDLPELPK
-168 HMTFIGAGIISL
+168 HLTFIGAGIVSL
-180 EFAMLVRAAGTQ
+180 EFAMLVRAAGAQ
-192 VTIIEFAETALRG
+192 VTVIEFADTALRG
-205 FEKKYVEQIL
+205 VEEKYVEQIL
-215 QQMRN
+215 QRMRD
-220 LGIELHFKEAVQS
+220 LGIELHFNEAVQS
-233 VEQQDSRLLVK
+233 VVKQDSRLVVM
-244 TASGLAVTTD
+244 TANGLKVTTD

-261 RIPNVEELNLDKVG
+261 RIPNVEELALDKVG

-288 LQTNVEH
+288 LRTNVEH

-328 TTAPIKY
+328 TTAPIQY
-335 PAVASVVFT
+335 PVVASVIFT

-355 EQAAAHP
+355 AQAAAE
-362 DDYQIVTLPY
+362 DYQVVTIPY
-372 GTVLRFQ
+372 GARLRFQ

-388 TLVFDQDHYLV
+388 TLIFDQEHYLV

-413 FLTMVISQKLTQAKL
+413 FLTMIISQKLTLNKL

-451 QF
+451 QI

>member
-1 MTNYDYDVMF
+1 MTKYDYDVMF

-18 WHAALALRKAGKKV
+18 WHAALALRKAGKRV

-73 AGDLKIDWSDL
+73 TGELKIDWSAL
-84 MKYKHQTI
+84 MAYKQKTI
-92 NPLHLLLEKQF
+92 NPLHLLLEQQF
-103 KAAGIEII
+103 KAAGIEIVN
-111 DGTAAFVDQHTV
+111 GTAEFVDQHTV
-123 EAAGKT
+123 TATGKN

-157 RDFLDLPELPS
+157 RDFLDLPELPK
-168 HMTFIGAGIISL
+168 HLTFIGAGIVSL
-180 EFAMLVRAAGTQ
+180 EFAMLVRAAGAQ
-192 VTIIEFAETALRG
+192 VTVIEFADTALRG
-205 FEKKYVEQIL
+205 VEEKYVEQIL
-215 QQMRN
+215 QRMRD
-220 LGIELHFKEAVQS
+220 LGIELHFNEAVQS
-233 VEQQDSRLLVK
+233 VVKQDSRLV
-244 TASGLAVTTD
+244 VTTANGLKVTTV

-261 RIPNVEELNLDKVG
+261 RIPNVEELALDKVG

-328 TTAPIKY
+328 TTAPIQY
-335 PAVASVVFT
+335 PVVASVIFT

-355 EQAAAHP
+355 AQAAAE
-362 DDYQIVTLPY
+362 DYQVVTIPY
-372 GTVLRFQ
+372 GARLRFQ

-388 TLVFDQDHYLV
+388 TLIFDQEHYLV

-413 FLTMVISQKLTQAKL
+413 FLTMIISQKLTLNKL

-451 QF
+451 

>member
-1 MTNYDYDVMF
+1 MTKYDYDVMF

-18 WHAALALRKAGKKV
+18 WHAALALKKAGKRV

-73 AGDLKIDWSDL
+73 TGELKIDWSAL
-84 MKYKHQTI
+84 MAYKQKTI
-92 NPLHLLLEKQF
+92 NPLHLLLEQQF
-103 KAAGIEII
+103 KAAGIEIVN
-111 DGTAAFVDQHTV
+111 GTAEFVDQHTV
-123 EAAGKT
+123 TAAGKN

-157 RDFLDLPELPS
+157 RDFLDLPELPK
-168 HMTFIGAGIISL
+168 HLTFIGAGIVSL
-180 EFAMLVRAAGTQ
+180 EFAMLVRAAGAQ
-192 VTIIEFAETALRG
+192 VTVIEFADTALRG
-205 FEKKYVEQIL
+205 VEEKYVEQIL
-215 QQMRN
+215 QRMRD
-220 LGIELHFKEAVQS
+220 LGIELHFNEAVQS
-233 VEQQDSRLLVK
+233 VVKQDSRLVVT
-244 TASGLAVTTD
+244 TANGLKVTTD

-261 RIPNVEELNLDKVG
+261 RIPNVEELALDKVG

-328 TTAPIKY
+328 TTAPIQY
-335 PAVASVVFT
+335 PVVASVIFT

-355 EQAAAHP
+355 AQAAAE
-362 DDYQIVTLPY
+362 DYQVVTIPY
-372 GTVLRFQ
+372 GARLRFQ

-388 TLVFDQDHYLV
+388 TLIFDQEHYLV

-413 FLTMVISQKLTQAKL
+413 FLTMIISQKLTLNKL

-451 QF
+451 QI